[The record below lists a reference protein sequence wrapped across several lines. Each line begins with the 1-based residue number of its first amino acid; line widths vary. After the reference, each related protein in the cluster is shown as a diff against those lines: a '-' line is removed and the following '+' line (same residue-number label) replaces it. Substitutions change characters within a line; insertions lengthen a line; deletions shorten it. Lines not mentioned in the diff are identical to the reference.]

1 MNKIELS
8 ATLAGDVSLG
18 GEISVHRLGFGAM
31 RLTGDGIWGPP
42 KDRKA
47 ALSVLR
53 RAVELDI
60 NFIDTADSYGPYIS
74 EELIAEA
81 LFPYPADLVIAT
93 KGGWNRPGPNQW
105 THDAT
110 PSHLRKAVEGSLKR
124 LRLDRIDVYQLHIP
138 DPVVPFE
145 ASVEALAQLRNEGK
159 IRLVALSNV
168 TQEHIERAR
177 RIVPIVSVQN
187 RYSFADREWD
197 YVVDYCE
204 RNAIAFIPWF
214 PLGAGKVAG
223 EVLNRIAHVHR
234 ANPTQIAL
242 AWLLGRSPIMLPIPG
257 TSSIEHLEQNV
268 AAPSLRLAEEEYEQ
282 LSRVP
287 RLVAAR
293 R

>member
-1 MNKIELS
+1 MNKKHLS
-8 ATLAGDVSLG
+8 ASLAGEVSLG
-18 GEISVHRLGFGAM
+18 GQISVHRLGFGAM

-42 KDRKA
+42 KDRKG
-47 ALSVLR
+47 ALAVLR

-60 NFIDTADSYGPYIS
+60 NFIDTADSYGPNVS

-81 LFPYPADLVIAT
+81 LFPYPAGLVIAT

-105 THDAT
+105 THDAS
-110 PSHLRKAVEGSLKR
+110 PAHLRKAVEASLKR

-138 DPVVPFE
+138 DPAISFE
-145 ASVEALAQLRNEGK
+145 ASVETLAELRNEGK

-177 RIVPIVSVQN
+177 KLVPIVSVQN

-204 RNAIAFIPWF
+204 RNGIAFIPWY

-223 EVLNRIAHVHR
+223 EVLDRIAR
-234 ANPTQIAL
+234 AHSASPTQIAL
-242 AWLLGRSPIMLPIPG
+242 AWLLHRSPIMLPIPG

-268 AAPSLRLAEEEYEQ
+268 AAASLRLTDEDYQ
-282 LSRVP
+282 TLSRVP
-287 RLVAAR
+287 ELVASR
-293 R
+293 

>member
-1 MNKIELS
+1 MSKKELS
-8 ATLAGDVSLG
+8 AGVAGDVSLG

-31 RLTGDGIWGPP
+31 RLTGAGIWGPP
-42 KDRKA
+42 KDRQA
-47 ALSVLR
+47 ALAVLR
-53 RAVELDI
+53 RAVELGV
-60 NFIDTADSYGPYIS
+60 NFIDTADSYGPHVS

-81 LFPYPADLVIAT
+81 LSPYRAGLVIAT

-138 DPVVPFE
+138 DPVVSFE
-145 ASVEALAQLRNEGK
+145 TSVETLAQLRNEGK

-177 RIVPIVSVQN
+177 KIVPIVSVQN

-197 YVVDYCE
+197 YVVAYCE

-223 EVLNRIAHVHR
+223 EVLDRIAHAHS
-234 ANPTQIAL
+234 ASPTQIAL
-242 AWLLGRSPIMLPIPG
+242 AWLLHRSPIMLPIPG
-257 TSSIEHLEQNV
+257 TSSIEHLQQNV
-268 AAPSLRLAEEEYEQ
+268 AAASLRLADEDYQ
-282 LSRVP
+282 TLSRVP
-287 RLVAAR
+287 ELVASR
-293 R
+293 